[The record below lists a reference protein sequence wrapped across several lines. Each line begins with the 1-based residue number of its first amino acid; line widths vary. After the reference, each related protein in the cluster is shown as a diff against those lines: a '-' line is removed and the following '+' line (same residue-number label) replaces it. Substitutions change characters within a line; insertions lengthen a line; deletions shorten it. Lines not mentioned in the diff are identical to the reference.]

1 MEELQ
6 NICTY
11 QEFKAATDR
20 EVLNQAEGFVR
31 LGYLLRKA
39 KDTEILRASRYTS
52 VVEFAQEEYGL
63 TETYVSRY
71 MAINKRYSK
80 NGYSPYLNER
90 FQGYGMAKLAEMLTL
105 SDEVVDALPP
115 QMTRTEIQEVKRE
128 IRDEQ
133 AVTDLEVMMEE
144 AEAGDAGESILEQW
158 LHVYVRE
165 NKEDWDR
172 TKAMH
177 PEISGPEWVMEFLA
191 PSGIG
196 VKMARIKGCG
206 KFMLAIKGKD
216 RPLELINLRTNEKEE
231 YSLTECA
238 KILEEIGQRQ
248 AAEKAAGEKI
258 APVQETET
266 RAESGD
272 REKTEEAFVDASAG
286 AAESEKSGDR
296 AQKADAEKVPP
307 NTAAKEKIAPVQE
320 YREQEQN
327 SKKGPA
333 PAAQHPAQHSDYS
346 PDHAKESSQ
355 DIRQM
360 DVEDYPQI
368 LPDGYVSSASYIQC
382 HDGSE
387 VMEKEWNEAEELIGA
402 LYQMVS
408 ENGWDLEVVYQGAV
422 ELMAVLEKLRKSAQ
436 ISEEN
441 KPAGERKDRLYGSKN
456 GKSGKGGRK
465 GTAPV

>member
-71 MAINKRYSK
+71 MAINKRYSQ

-115 QMTRTEIQEVKRE
+115 QLTRTEIQDVKRE

-158 LHVYVRE
+158 LYVYVRE

-172 TKAMH
+172 AKAMH
-177 PEISGPEWVMEFLA
+177 PKISGPEWVMAFLA

-231 YSLTECA
+231 YSLEESA

-266 RAESGD
+266 RTEPGD
-272 REKTEEAFVDASAG
+272 REKTGQVLPDEAAG
-286 AAESEKSGDR
+286 TAESEESEDR
-296 AQKADAEKVPP
+296 IHKADAEEVPP
-307 NTAAKEKIAPVQE
+307 NTAAGEKIAPVQE

-333 PAAQHPAQHSDYS
+333 PAAQHSDYS

-402 LYQMVS
+402 LYQTVS

-422 ELMAVLEKLRKSAQ
+422 ELVAVLEKLRKSKKA
-436 ISEEN
+436 EET
-441 KPAGERKDRLYGSKN
+441 
-456 GKSGKGGRK
+456 GRDI
-465 GTAPV
+465 GRE

>member
-80 NGYSPYLNER
+80 NGYSPHLNER
-90 FQGYGMAKLAEMLTL
+90 FRGYGMAKLAEMLTL
-105 SDEVVDALPP
+105 SDEVVNALPP
-115 QMTRTEIQEVKRE
+115 QLTRTEIQEVKRE

-144 AEAGDAGESILEQW
+144 AEAGDAGERILEQW

-172 TKAMH
+172 AKAMH
-177 PEISGPEWVMEFLA
+177 PEISGSEWVMEFLA

-231 YSLTECA
+231 YSLEECA
-238 KILEEIGQRQ
+238 KLLEEIRQRQ
-248 AAEKAAGEKI
+248 EQEEEKI
-258 APVQETET
+258 APVQEMEIK
-266 RAESGD
+266 AESKDG
-272 REKTEEAFVDASAG
+272 EKAGEPLVDAAAG
-286 AAESEKSGDR
+286 TAESEESGGR
-296 AQKADAEKVPP
+296 TQKADAEEAPP
-307 NTAAKEKIAPVQE
+307 DMAAKEKIAPVQE
-320 YREQEQN
+320 YRGQEQN
-327 SKKGPA
+327 PKKGPTS
-333 PAAQHPAQHSDYS
+333 AAQHPDHS
-346 PDHAKESSQ
+346 PDHAKESIQ

-402 LYQMVS
+402 LYQTVS
-408 ENGWDLEVVYQGAV
+408 ENEWDLEVVYQGAV
-422 ELMAVLEKLRKSAQ
+422 ELVAVLEKLRKSEKA
-436 ISEEN
+436 EE
-441 KPAGERKDRLYGSKN
+441 
-456 GKSGKGGRK
+456 SGRGI
-465 GTAPV
+465 

>member
-115 QMTRTEIQEVKRE
+115 QLTRTEIQEVKRE

-144 AEAGDAGESILEQW
+144 AETGDAGESILGQW

-172 TKAMH
+172 AKAMH
-177 PEISGPEWVMEFLA
+177 PEISGPEWVMAFLA

-216 RPLELINLRTNEKEE
+216 RPLELINLRTNEKEA
-231 YSLTECA
+231 YSLMECA
-238 KILEEIGQRQ
+238 KLLEEIRQRQ
-248 AAEKAAGEKI
+248 EQEEEKI

-266 RAESGD
+266 RAEPGD
-272 REKTEEAFVDASAG
+272 REKTGQALSDEAAG
-286 AAESEKSGDR
+286 TAESEESGGR
-296 AQKADAEKVPP
+296 AQKADAKEVPP
-307 NTAAKEKIAPVQE
+307 DTAAKEKIAPVQE
-320 YREQEQN
+320 YRGQEQN
-327 SKKGPA
+327 PKKGPT
-333 PAAQHPAQHSDYS
+333 PTAQHPAQHPDHS

-382 HDGSE
+382 HDQSE

-402 LYQMVS
+402 LYQTVS
-408 ENGWDLEVVYQGAV
+408 ENGWDLDVVYQGAV
-422 ELMAVLEKLRKSAQ
+422 ELVAVLKKLRKSEKA
-436 ISEEN
+436 E
-441 KPAGERKDRLYGSKN
+441 KT
-456 GKSGKGGRK
+456 GRDI
-465 GTAPV
+465 GRE